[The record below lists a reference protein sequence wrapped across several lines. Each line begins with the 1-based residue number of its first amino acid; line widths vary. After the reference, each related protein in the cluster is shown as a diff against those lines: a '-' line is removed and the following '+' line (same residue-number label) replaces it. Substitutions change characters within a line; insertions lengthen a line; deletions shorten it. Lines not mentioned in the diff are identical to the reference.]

1 MKGHPLMWHEGMPDW
16 VRYSKDLDQ
25 LEVAM
30 KTHMRRLIET
40 YPEIN
45 DWDVYNEPVGPFKPH
60 IPYSAIQ
67 DWINHKGGI
76 YPAMVEIYQ
85 YVNSVN
91 PEKNYSNNHY
101 HAKDPEYF
109 KINEYYVQKNLNF
122 SSIGMQAH
130 MQSNDNVMTES
141 QVWDQ
146 IEDYAV
152 LGKNIQF
159 TEITVTSS
167 KRFNNWKD
175 HQEFL
180 AKRDESLRNGKE
192 MDLPSLPEYEDFQ
205 ASYLKDF
212 YTLVFS
218 HPSVSS
224 ITFWNLTDKNAWR
237 GHAGGLLYK
246 DLSPK
251 KSFLTLKQLIKET
264 WTTEII
270 EKINISDSFEFR
282 GFFGDYEGE
291 IQVDKKLYKFS
302 FSIDKETDGPIDL
315 VLK

>member
-1 MKGHPLMWHEGMPDW
+1 
-16 VRYSKDLDQ
+16 
-25 LEVAM
+25 
-30 KTHMRRLIET
+30 
-40 YPEIN
+40 
-45 DWDVYNEPVGPFKPH
+45 
-60 IPYSAIQ
+60 
-67 DWINHKGGI
+67 
-76 YPAMVEIYQ
+76 
-85 YVNSVN
+85 
-91 PEKNYSNNHY
+91 
-101 HAKDPEYF
+101 
-109 KINEYYVQKNLNF
+109 
-122 SSIGMQAH
+122 MQAH

-264 WTTEII
+264 WTTEIS

-282 GFFGDYEGE
+282 GFYGDYEGE
-291 IQVDKKLYKFS
+291 MLVDKKIYKFS
-302 FSIDKETDGPIDL
+302 FSVDKETDGPIDL

>member
-1 MKGHPLMWHEGMPDW
+1 
-16 VRYSKDLDQ
+16 
-25 LEVAM
+25 M

-67 DWINHKGGI
+67 DWINYKGGI

-85 YVNSVN
+85 FVNSVN
-91 PEKNYSNNHY
+91 PYKNYSNNHY

-264 WTTEII
+264 WTTEIS

-282 GFFGDYEGE
+282 GFYGDYEGE
-291 IQVDKKLYKFS
+291 MLVDKKIYKFS
-302 FSIDKETDGPIDL
+302 FSVDKKTDGPIDL